1 MCVYDGCKNWTGYN
15 FEGLKPKYCSV
26 HKEKGMINTKNKDKK
41 CIYDGCKKCAS
52 FNMINERKVLY
63 CATHKKEGMV
73 NIFVKS
79 CLYEG
84 CNKVPSFNMIN
95 ETKAIY
101 CGEHKEEGMLDIKHK
116 TCLFEGCKTQA
127 VFNMK
132 GNKKGLYC
140 QIHKMDGM
148 IDIKNKLCVYEDCI
162 KRPTFNIIGEAKPL
176 YCLEHKLE
184 DMIDIA
190 NRLCIYKGCGKQP
203 AFNYEGE
210 ITALYC
216 TTHKKIDMMNVR
228 SKTCSYENCKTL
240 PCYNYDNETKAV
252 YCFKHKLEGMTDIK
266 NKKLC
271 IHDWCS
277 TRITDKYEGYCLRC
291 YIHTFPDKPVARN
304 YKTKERA
311 VVEFVCERFP
321 EHTWITDKKVN
332 DGCSMR
338 RPDIL
343 LDLGYQVLIIEI
355 DENAHQDYDCSCE
368 NKRIMELSQDV
379 GHRPIIFIRFNPDS
393 YRKGDKKIPS
403 CWEQNMN
410 GICVVKNK
418 DEWEYRL
425 NTLETQIKYW
435 SLLSN
440 TTNKIIETI
449 QLFYD
454 S

>member
-1 MCVYDGCKNWTGYN
+1 MVDVKNKTCIHDGCKTIPFFNI
-15 FEGLKPKYCSV
+15 EG
-26 HKEKGMINTKNKDKK
+26 ETR
-41 CIYDGCKKCAS
+41 A
-52 FNMINERKVLY
+52 LY

-73 NIFVKS
+73 
-79 CLYEG
+79 
-84 CNKVPSFNMIN
+84 
-95 ETKAIY
+95 
-101 CGEHKEEGMLDIKHK
+101 DIKNKPCIYVGCKLIPTYNFEGLKAKYCSVHKKDGMENVKTK
-116 TCLFEGCKTQA
+116 TCVQEGCKT
-127 VFNMK
+127 
-132 GNKKGLYC
+132 
-140 QIHKMDGM
+140 I
-148 IDIKNKLCVYEDCI
+148 
-162 KRPTFNIIGEAKPL
+162 P
-176 YCLEHKLE
+176 
-184 DMIDIA
+184 
-190 NRLCIYKGCGKQP
+190 IY
-203 AFNYEGE
+203 NYEGE
-210 ITALYC
+210 LNGVYC
-216 TTHKKIDMMNVR
+216 LVHKKDGMVNVI
-228 SKTCSYENCKTL
+228 SKKCIHEECKKQ
-240 PCYNYDNETKAV
+240 PAYNYGGELNGV
-252 YCFKHKLEGMTDIK
+252 YCLVHKKDGMVNVISRT
-266 NKKLC
+266 C
-271 IHDWCS
+271 IHNECKKIPCFNIEGETRGVYCASHKKDRMIDVISRTCIHNWCS
-277 TRITDKYEGYCLRC
+277 TRARSNKYDGYCLRC
-291 YIHTFPDKPVARN
+291 YIYTFPDKPVARN

-393 YRKGDKKIPS
+393 YREGTRKIPS

-410 GICVVKNK
+410 GIGVVKYK
-418 DEWEYRL
+418 EDWEYRL
-425 NTLETQIKYW
+425 NTLEAQIKYW

>member
-1 MCVYDGCKNWTGYN
+1 MCVYDGCKNWTGFN
-15 FEGLKPKYCSV
+15 FEGLKARYCSV
-26 HKEKGMINTKNKDKK
+26 HKEEGMENVKDRK

-101 CGEHKEEGMLDIKHK
+101 CGEHKEEGMSDIKHK

-140 QIHKMDGM
+140 LIHKLEGM
-148 IDIKNKLCVYEDCI
+148 IDIKNRLCFYEDCI

-176 YCLEHKLE
+176 YCLEHKLN

-277 TRITDKYEGYCLRC
+277 TRVTDKYEGYCLRC
-291 YIHTFPDKPVARN
+291 YIYTFPDKPVARN

-311 VVEFVCERFP
+311 VVDFVCERFP
-321 EHTWITDKKVN
+321 EHTWVTDKKVN

-343 LDLGYQVLIIEI
+343 VDLGYQVLIIEI

-393 YRKGDKKIPS
+393 YRMGDKKIPS

-410 GICVVKNK
+410 GICVVKYK
-418 DEWEYRL
+418 DDWEHRL
-425 NTLETQIKYW
+425 STLETQIKYW
-435 SLLSN
+435 TSTSN
-440 TTNKIIETI
+440 STNKIIETI
-449 QLFYD
+449 HLFYD
-454 S
+454 TAV